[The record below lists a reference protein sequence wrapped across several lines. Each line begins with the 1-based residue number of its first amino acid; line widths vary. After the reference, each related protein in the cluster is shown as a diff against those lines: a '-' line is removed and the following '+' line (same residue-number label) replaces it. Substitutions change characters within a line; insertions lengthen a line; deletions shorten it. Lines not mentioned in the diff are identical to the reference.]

1 MKKTGL
7 KTYIE
12 ANKKRLVELTKELVR
27 IPTVNPPGEN
37 YEKMASLLDKKLTR
51 LKLKTKKIET
61 PKRLLKELK
70 IQGSR
75 RINLL
80 AELDAGA
87 KETVHING
95 HYDVVPPTGSWK
107 TDPFEPKIK
116 AGRIYGRGTE
126 DMKGNIAAIIVALE
140 AIKACGLK
148 PAYNIQLS
156 FTPDEETGGRT
167 GFGYLVD
174 KGYIKGDF
182 GIGEGL
188 HNDFASYGNKGILW
202 IRVEVLGRACH
213 ACEPHR
219 GINSFEKMVK
229 VANELIKHRRMIGR
243 RKTSHFTK
251 DPSHRHATMSL
262 GGELWGGHKINI
274 VPDIS
279 AFSIDRRLLPE
290 ETVADVKRELQAII
304 DKLKKKDKDLK
315 VRFKV
320 LAQEPA
326 VVSKRDSHFF
336 KLFSDAVKKVNGKR
350 AKFAMLTGATDMR
363 FLIRKGMPCVGYSI
377 DGDDTCH
384 GDDEYIRIKSLVDTA
399 KVFALFLTRS

>member
-1 MKKTGL
+1 
-7 KTYIE
+7 
-12 ANKKRLVELTKELVR
+12 
-27 IPTVNPPGEN
+27 
-37 YEKMASLLDKKLTR
+37 
-51 LKLKTKKIET
+51 
-61 PKRLLKELK
+61 
-70 IQGSR
+70 
-75 RINLL
+75 
-80 AELDAGA
+80 
-87 KETVHING
+87 
-95 HYDVVPPTGSWK
+95 
-107 TDPFEPKIK
+107 
-116 AGRIYGRGTE
+116 
-126 DMKGNIAAIIVALE
+126 
-140 AIKACGLK
+140 
-148 PAYNIQLS
+148 
-156 FTPDEETGGRT
+156 
-167 GFGYLVD
+167 
-174 KGYIKGDF
+174 
-182 GIGEGL
+182 
-188 HNDFASYGNKGILW
+188 
-202 IRVEVLGRACH
+202 
-213 ACEPHR
+213 
-219 GINSFEKMVK
+219 
-229 VANELIKHRRMIGR
+229 
-243 RKTSHFTK
+243 
-251 DPSHRHATMSL
+251 
-262 GGELWGGHKINI
+262 